1 VEHNKI
7 EKCFLR
13 ECDGSY
19 TEIAYSDLLR
29 LEEHDSSFRG
39 RFFLTLEGGLLEV
52 TEDAYR
58 HFNRAERRE
67 RYLQEE
73 AKRAGGVL
81 SMDAEVCSLH
91 ELLADVDV
99 CVEQTAVDA
108 LMLEQLHDALS
119 CLPDNDLALIQVLYF
134 EGKSE
139 RRLAE
144 ETDIPR
150 KTINNRRRRILGK
163 LKKLLES

>member
-1 VEHNKI
+1 MEYNKI

-29 LEEHDSSFRG
+29 LEEQDSSFRG

-52 TEDAYR
+52 TEDVYR
-58 HFNRAERRE
+58 HFNRTERRE

-81 SMDAEVCSLH
+81 SMDAEGCFLH
-91 ELLADVDV
+91 ELLADVDI
-99 CVEQTAVDA
+99 CVEQTAVNE
-108 LMLEQLHDALS
+108 LLLEQLREALS
-119 CLPDNDLALIQVLYF
+119 SISGDDRALIQAVYF
-134 EGKSE
+134 DGLTEQQW
-139 RRLAE
+139 AE
-144 ETDIPR
+144 QVELTQQAIHKR
-150 KTINNRRRRILGK
+150 KQKILRQ
-163 LKKLLES
+163 LKNYF